1 MQNELSLITN
11 NLKKKIVF
19 IVEHSVIKG
28 YYPLERTAILA
39 KSLKD
44 EENVYVFLKQEGP
57 ESIEIFTDLQLSPIL
72 FDHYDELKTQIRS
85 LEPDLIVQDGKD
97 TLIEHIEQLRP
108 FCKTIVHFDD
118 FGEGGQ
124 LADCNIVALYEE
136 TRENTAQNILAG
148 TYAFAVKDT
157 LKKIAEERVSN
168 ELSNPPHIVVAY
180 EDGDENNL
188 TYRTLRHLTQL
199 QIPLKI
205 TVAIDREYRHS
216 IEDLQM
222 MVLSRR
228 NTKIFKDEQALE
240 KLLQEADIVICNANY
255 TPYKVA
261 TVGIPC
267 ITAAQNERELN
278 NAFPREH
285 NGFIHLG
292 LGRKMKQSNIQNA
305 VMELLLHEARRERA
319 VRKQF
324 ELEITDNN
332 DVLKSLLLDF
342 AYERHNMVS
351 L

>member
-1 MQNELSLITN
+1 MKNELSVTSI
-11 NLKKKIVF
+11 KKKIAFV
-19 IVEHSVIKG
+19 VEHSSIKG
-28 YYPLERTAILA
+28 YYPLERAATLA
-39 KSLKD
+39 KLLND
-44 EENVYVFLKQEGP
+44 EESVYVFLKQDGHEA
-57 ESIEIFTDLQLSPIL
+57 IEIFTDLQLSPIL
-72 FDHYDELKTQIRS
+72 FDHYSELKTQIRS

-97 TLIEHIEQLRP
+97 TLVEQMEQLRP

-118 FGEGGQ
+118 FGDGAE
-124 LADCNIVALYEE
+124 LADCNIIALFEE
-136 TRENTAQNILAG
+136 VRENTAQNILSG
-148 TYAFAVKDT
+148 SFAFAVKDS
-157 LKKIAEERVSN
+157 LKAIAKERVSN

-216 IEDLQM
+216 VEDLQM

-228 NTKIFKDEQALE
+228 NTKIFKDDQALE
-240 KLLQEADIVICNANY
+240 KLLHEADIVICNANY

-324 ELEITDNN
+324 ELEISDNN
-332 DVLKSLLLDF
+332 EVIKSLLLDF